1 MELNIFNGDCACD
14 AWRKS
19 GGTSPAL
26 VWRESY
32 LEGRIPGP
40 DTPLDEFEK
49 IRAEELH
56 KLMPELSVDR
66 LLPAL
71 RSMDRTVAGLSA
83 GDSAILWFDVCMY
96 DQVMLSRILF
106 VMNGTPAAVHLVCED
121 VAWGDSPELFAKER
135 NAAPR
140 LTPNDI
146 ALYASAWEA
155 VAGGPETLG
164 RLLAEKTVE
173 RFPFL
178 AKALRRYREDFPG
191 ADGLGR
197 SERQLLEI
205 IRSGK
210 HAGPEIFRAFGEREE
225 HPFMGDT
232 MCWRLLE
239 KLEEKGLVAIR
250 NTNYEAEYF
259 VRHE

>member
-40 DTPLDEFEK
+40 DTPLDEFER

-56 KLMPELSVDR
+56 KLMPELSVER

-83 GDSAILWFDVCMY
+83 DDSAILWFDVCMY

-121 VAWGDSPELFAKER
+121 VAWGDSPGLFAKKR
-135 NAAPR
+135 NGAPR
-140 LTPNDI
+140 LTPDDI

-164 RLLAEKTVE
+164 RLLAERKVE

-239 KLEEKGLVAIR
+239 KLAEKGFVAIQSDGEGKR
-250 NTNYEAEYF
+250 Y
-259 VRHE
+259 RLR

>member
-1 MELNIFNGDCACD
+1 MELDIFNGDCACD

-40 DTPLDEFEK
+40 DVPLEEFER
-49 IRAEELH
+49 IRAGELH
-56 KLMPELSVDR
+56 RLMPELSVEK

-71 RSMDRTVAGLSA
+71 RAMDRAVTGLSA
-83 GDSAILWFDVCMY
+83 DDSAILWFDVCMY
-96 DQVMLSRILF
+96 DQIMLSRILF
-106 VMNGTPAAVHLVCED
+106 LMNGTPASVFLVCED
-121 VAWGDSPELFAKER
+121 VAWGDSPALFAEKR
-135 NAAPR
+135 SGALR
-140 LTPNDI
+140 LTSGDI
-146 ALYASAWEA
+146 ALYAAAWNA
-155 VAGGPETLG
+155 VAEGPESLR
-164 RLLAEKTVE
+164 RLPAEKHVE

-178 AKALRRYREDFPG
+178 AKALARYLEDFPG

-197 SERQLLEI
+197 SERQLLEL

-210 HAGPEIFRAFGEREE
+210 HAGSELFRAFGEREE

-239 KLEEKGLVAIR
+239 KLAEKGFLVIR
-250 NTNYEAEYF
+250 SDGNETTY
-259 VRHE
+259 HLC

>member
-40 DTPLDEFEK
+40 DTPGGEFAR

-56 KLMPELSVDR
+56 RLMPELSAER
-66 LLPAL
+66 LFPAL
-71 RSMDRTVAGLSA
+71 CAMDRTVTGLSA
-83 GDSAILWFDVCMY
+83 DDSAVLWFDACMY
-96 DQVMLSRILF
+96 DQLMLARILF
-106 VMNGTPAAVHLVCED
+106 VMNGTPAAVLLVCED
-121 VAWGDSPELFAKER
+121 VAWGDSPGLFAKKR
-135 NAAPR
+135 NEALR
-140 LTPNDI
+140 LTPDDI
-146 ALYASAWEA
+146 ALYASAWRAAAE
-155 VAGGPETLG
+155 GPESLQ
-164 RLLAEKTVE
+164 RFSAEKE
-173 RFPFL
+173 MARFPFL
-178 AKALRRYREDFPG
+178 AEALERYREEFPG

-210 HAGPEIFRAFGEREE
+210 HDGKEIFQAFGDCEK
-225 HPFMGDT
+225 HPFLGDT

-239 KLEEKGLVAIR
+239 KLAAKGLLAIQSDGEEKTYRLR
-250 NTNYEAEYF
+250 
-259 VRHE
+259 